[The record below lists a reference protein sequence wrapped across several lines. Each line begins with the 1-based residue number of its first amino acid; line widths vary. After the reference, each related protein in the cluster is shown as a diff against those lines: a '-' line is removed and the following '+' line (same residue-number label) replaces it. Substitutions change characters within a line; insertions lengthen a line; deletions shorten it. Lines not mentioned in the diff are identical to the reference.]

1 MHNQFKDT
9 KFKVEIVLR
18 DKQQGKA
25 KICVG
30 LKEVS
35 RFTDAERSISCASS
49 LGMPYSTSSIMT
61 FSAITNPL

>member
-1 MHNQFKDT
+1 MSNQFKDT

-25 KICVG
+25 KTCVG

-35 RFTDAERSISCASS
+35 RFTDTERSIAGKNYAGYRSQ
-49 LGMPYSTSSIMT
+49 
-61 FSAITNPL
+61 AID